1 MAAFEQAI
9 QGRVLTVA
17 AGGDQRWCPAGDT
30 PLVPDEDL
38 TVVVTRQGLA
48 EALAYIEASESLGH
62 KE

>member
-1 MAAFEQAI
+1 MLGA
-9 QGRVLTVA
+9 
-17 AGGDQRWCPAGDT
+17 D

-48 EALAYIEASESLGH
+48 EAQAYIEASENLGY